1 MNNNGN
7 FVLPG
12 LGSIL
17 FAITVDC
24 SELNVAS
31 NVETISPHQMNEIII
46 AVPTVN
52 AFMERKSNSSKR
64 AQVIS
69 FEDDDSVINNNISTV
84 IMHQASPPKSV
95 SLSKA
100 CLKYEDEEKS
110 STTNRRSF
118 TTDSTYER
126 ITFQATETND
136 TKCNTEMPN
145 ETDLIKPESP
155 TEIQI
160 YNPITETYSH
170 LSQSFDSKE
179 TDSSTVSKVSD
190 SSSVTSSATTFSSNS
205 VKNPVSPQL
214 SQSNSMHSSIG
225 QSSENISEAVNTMT
239 TNSVDQEQLIR
250 IRELEQRCSSL
261 EEKVASLTL

>member
-1 MNNNGN
+1 MNI
-7 FVLPG
+7 LPG

-17 FAITVDC
+17 FAITVDS

-31 NVETISPHQMNEIII
+31 NAETISPHQMNEIII

-52 AFMERKSNSSKR
+52 ASMERKSNSSKR

-69 FEDDDSVINNNISTV
+69 FENDDSVINNNISKV

-95 SLSKA
+95 SLSEA
-100 CLKYEDEEKS
+100 CLKYEDKEKS

-126 ITFQATETND
+126 ITSQATETND
-136 TKCNTEMPN
+136 TKCITEMPN

-160 YNPITETYSH
+160 FNPIT

-179 TDSSTVSKVSD
+179 TDSSTVSKVSSD

-205 VKNPVSPQL
+205 AKNPVSPQL

-239 TNSVDQEQLIR
+239 TNSIEQEQLIQ

>member
-1 MNNNGN
+1 MD
-7 FVLPG
+7 
-12 LGSIL
+12 S
-17 FAITVDC
+17 

-31 NVETISPHQMNEIII
+31 NVDTMSPRQMNEIII

-52 AFMERKSNSSKR
+52 GSMERKSNLSKR

-69 FEDDDSVINNNISTV
+69 FEDDDSVINNNISTA
-84 IMHQASPPKSV
+84 IIHQASPPQTV
-95 SLSKA
+95 SLSEA
-100 CLKYEDEEKS
+100 CLKYEDKEKS
-110 STTNRRSF
+110 TKTKIKSF

-126 ITFQATETND
+126 ITSQATETND
-136 TKCNTEMPN
+136 LKCNIEMPN

-155 TEIQI
+155 TEIKI
-160 YNPITETYSH
+160 FNPITETYSH

-179 TDSSTVSKVSD
+179 TDSSMSKVSD

-214 SQSNSMHSSIG
+214 SQSDSMHSSIG
-225 QSSENISEAVNTMT
+225 QSSDNISEAANTMST
-239 TNSVDQEQLIR
+239 SVEQEQLIR

-261 EEKVASLTL
+261 EGKVASLTL